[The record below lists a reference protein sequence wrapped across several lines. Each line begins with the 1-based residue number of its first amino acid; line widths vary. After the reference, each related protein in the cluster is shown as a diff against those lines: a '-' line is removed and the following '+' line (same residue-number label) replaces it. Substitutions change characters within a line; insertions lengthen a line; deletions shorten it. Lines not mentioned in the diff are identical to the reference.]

1 LRNAPAEHGDS
12 HFVEQV
18 YKLSHTAHD

>member
-1 LRNAPAEHGDS
+1 LRNASAEHGDS